1 MKLSSCATFFFP
13 VLAGSVTMVAV
24 VESIRLPF
32 TTPSRRIATV
42 AVTATTTTTTTT
54 AVEGVVRRLPRGGM
68 QLYVKT
74 LTGKTVS
81 IEVEEG
87 ESIEEVKAKIA
98 EKEGIPPEQQRLIF
112 GGQQLQ
118 DSKTID
124 DYDMDDDAT
133 LHLVLRLRGGDGR
146 GDGLRRVFGRRHH
159 HGSNSFRAV
168 DADFVRH
175 HLKGV
180 TATDRAMMDQ
190 FVAQSVASAAERPA
204 AGAEEEAPA
213 TTTTTTTTTTT
224 AGDNKPVRCAL
235 FKLGTC
241 APQKLGEESLVATTL
256 LPAQRSAAPG
266 EFDYVGKLVKTDG
279 TNKRTKLT
287 HKLFKRR
294 DNEGLLLDYAA
305 HAMDLE

>member
-1 MKLSSCATFFFP
+1 MKLSSCATFLFP
-13 VLAGSVTMVAV
+13 VLAGSVTVVAV
-24 VESIRLPF
+24 VESVRLPF
-32 TTPSRRIATV
+32 TTPPRSIATV
-42 AVTATTTTTTTT
+42 AVTATTKT
-54 AVEGVVRRLPRGGM
+54 AVDRMVRRIPRGGM

-118 DSKTID
+118 EGKTID

-133 LHLVLRLRGGDGR
+133 LHLVLRLRGGR
-146 GDGLRRVFGRRHH
+146 GNGSGLRRVFRRRHN
-159 HGSNSFRAV
+159 HGSKSFMAV

-190 FVAQSVASAAERPA
+190 FVAQSVASAESPA
-204 AGAEEEAPA
+204 AGAEEEDTPA
-213 TTTTTTTTTTT
+213 TTTTTTTMTTT
-224 AGDNKPVRCAL
+224 GDKQVRCAL

-256 LPAQRSAAPG
+256 LPAKRSAAPG

-279 TNKRTKLT
+279 KNKRTKLT

-294 DNEGLLLDYAA
+294 DNEGLLLDYA

>member
-13 VLAGSVTMVAV
+13 ILASSVTMVAV

-42 AVTATTTTTTTT
+42 AFTATTTTT

-133 LHLVLRLRGGDGR
+133 LHLVLRLRGGGR
-146 GDGLRRVFGRRHH
+146 GSDGLRRIFGRRHH

-190 FVAQSVASAAERPA
+190 FVAQSVASAESSA

-213 TTTTTTTTTTT
+213 TTTTTTT
-224 AGDNKPVRCAL
+224 AGDTPVRCAL

-241 APQKLGEESLVATTL
+241 APKKLGEESLVATTL

>member
-13 VLAGSVTMVAV
+13 ILASSVTMVAV

-42 AVTATTTTTTTT
+42 AFTATTTTT

-133 LHLVLRLRGGDGR
+133 LHLVLRLRGGGR
-146 GDGLRRVFGRRHH
+146 GSDGLRRIFGRRHH

-204 AGAEEEAPA
+204 AGAEEEEAP
-213 TTTTTTTTTTT
+213 TTTTTT
-224 AGDNKPVRCAL
+224 AGDTPVRCAL

-241 APQKLGEESLVATTL
+241 APKKLGEESLVATTL